1 MVIFGMTLLLIANS
15 ILHGLT
21 LKATFA
27 QFPQEQPAG
36 EIVLNNPYL
45 HLFQFLFFHHFAS
58 GVVFIINSDESAYI
72 AIIYKLLDQY
82 KGV

>member
-1 MVIFGMTLLLIANS
+1 MTLLLITGS
-15 ILHGLT
+15 ILHILT

-27 QFPQEQPAG
+27 QFLQEQPTG

-45 HLFQFLFFHHFAS
+45 HLFQFLFFHHFAF
-58 GVVFIINSDESAYI
+58 GVVFIMNSDESAYI